1 MIGADRSLLSYLD
14 APVVIGD
21 PEGRLVF
28 VNPAFAARFGMSGD
42 DVRGRLLAELFEG
55 GAREAVLR
63 AVAAVCEYG
72 ESVRFRMR
80 EQNVGFAAL
89 ASPIVA
95 DGARVGVVILFKEEV
110 EGGERLMALHREM
123 RDALDQLSRGL
134 ERIQDQS
141 KSREQRVLAAE
152 ARRATARLRRACDEL
167 GGMASGQGG
176 AVGERF
182 DPAELLRDLAA
193 RVRRASSERP
203 TRVAVLAPASLP
215 PLRADLSRLENALM
229 RFLRSRI
236 EDGGVLT
243 LGGRVVG
250 TADRPSVLL
259 SVIERAESG
268 AAAEPPSPLFQ
279 EEIAALGGIV
289 HGTADPVLGR
299 ATLICF
305 ATEPAVAAE

>member
-1 MIGADRSLLSYLD
+1 
-14 APVVIGD
+14 
-21 PEGRLVF
+21 
-28 VNPAFAARFGMSGD
+28 
-42 DVRGRLLAELFEG
+42 
-55 GAREAVLR
+55 
-63 AVAAVCEYG
+63 
-72 ESVRFRMR
+72 
-80 EQNVGFAAL
+80 
-89 ASPIVA
+89 
-95 DGARVGVVILFKEEV
+95 
-110 EGGERLMALHREM
+110 M
-123 RDALDQLSRGL
+123 RDALDQLARGL

-141 KSREQRVLAAE
+141 KNREQRVLANE

-167 GGMASGQGG
+167 GAMASGQGG
-176 AVGERF
+176 AAGERF

-193 RVRRASSERP
+193 RLRRTKTERP

-215 PLRADLSRLENALM
+215 PLRTDLTKLESALM
-229 RFLRSRI
+229 RFLRSRV

-268 AAAEPPSPLFQ
+268 AAAAPPSPVFQ
-279 EEIAALGGIV
+279 EEIAALGGVV

-305 ATEPAVAAE
+305 QTEAAVAAE